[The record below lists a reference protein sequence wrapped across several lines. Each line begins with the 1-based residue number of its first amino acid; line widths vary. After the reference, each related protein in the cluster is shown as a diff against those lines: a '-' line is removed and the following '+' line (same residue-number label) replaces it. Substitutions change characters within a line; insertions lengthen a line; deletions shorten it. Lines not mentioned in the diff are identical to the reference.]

1 MGSNKI
7 TAVFFAAI
15 VVSATFAFVTPAMA
29 GTQIEVQPVAPVVTN
44 VQCNQSSI
52 DPDTYYNISF
62 SLVDNNG
69 INTTANITVKTWVN
83 STDEPSSGNN
93 RTAYIFTWVNTTHAW
108 TSDKSGY
115 VDSDASTNVSALS
128 GNSTTVSVIFKLN
141 VTAVP
146 TGAANVWE
154 INVTVYDEDGLTD
167 YDLNARAFDV
177 RTYVSGTTTDVGVDF
192 GTVNPGAATNYIWGN
207 VTFTTN
213 SNASINVTGANLE
226 RSTGETIPPTQF
238 YVNGTNTGESGVLT
252 QLGTTAVSFYTN
264 YTQVEDSYA
273 TGVSGYNYNEE
284 APIQWN
290 GTVPMPCRAGTYTG
304 TWAIGIVA
312 AEPQ

>member
-1 MGSNKI
+1 MKNNKI
-7 TAVFFAAI
+7 TAVFLAVI
-15 VVSATFAFVTPAMA
+15 MVSATLAFVMPAMA
-29 GTQIEVQPVAPVVTN
+29 GTEIVVDPVAPVVTSA
-44 VQCNQSSI
+44 QCNESSI
-52 DPDTYYNISF
+52 DPNTYYNISF

-83 STDEPSSGNN
+83 STNEPSSGDN

-108 TSDKSGY
+108 TSDKGGY

-128 GNSTTVSVIFKLN
+128 GNSTTVSIIFKLN

-146 TGAANVWE
+146 TGASQVWE
-154 INVTVYDEDGLTD
+154 INATVYDEDEKTD
-167 YDLNARAFDV
+167 YDLNTSAFDV
-177 RTYVSGTTTDVGVDF
+177 RTYVSGITPDVGVNF
-192 GTVNPGAATNYIWGN
+192 GTANPGAATGNKWQN
-207 VTFTTN
+207 VTITTN
-213 SNASINVTGANLE
+213 SNASMNVTGANLA

-238 YVNGTNTGESGVLT
+238 YVNGTNTGEYGILK
-252 QLGTTAVSFYTN
+252 QLSTSAESFYTN
-264 YTQVEDSYA
+264 YTQVEDSHA

-290 GTVPMPCRAGTYTG
+290 GTVPMPCRAGAYTG
-304 TWAIGIVA
+304 NWAIGIVA